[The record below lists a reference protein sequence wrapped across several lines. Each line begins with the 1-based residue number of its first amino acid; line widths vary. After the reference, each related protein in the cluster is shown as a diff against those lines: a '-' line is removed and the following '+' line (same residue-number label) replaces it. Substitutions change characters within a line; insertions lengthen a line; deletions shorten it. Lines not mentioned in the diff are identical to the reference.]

1 MERQI
6 TDVVGPPLQTKLKVT
21 TDGMAPHDMA
31 DEDKIHECAAGR
43 NDHKRFFMMRMVL
56 FL

>member
-43 NDHKRFFMMRMVL
+43 NDHNYGSL
-56 FL
+56 